1 MIKKLWKE
9 NRKRAALISTLLL
22 LIIMT
27 LAGTGVYFL
36 FIKEKQEEAV
46 QSQIPS
52 PEEQQEMV
60 SASGTTMVGIVEDQY
75 DIDYLDEDLYI
86 EEVYVS
92 SGDEI
97 EKSQEVLKFSED
109 SIKEAREQLEEA
121 FTTAT
126 LDYQAGEIEY
136 TQSVL
141 EAKKTYQLNLKNGEL
156 AQSAYDDS
164 ISKIDS
170 DIVLLQKAL
179 TEKQEILTEYQ
190 NAITNDTYYQ
200 EYEVAE
206 KEERFK
212 TVYALYFKKLN
223 EWGLVDNYDDGTLV
237 STASSQNK
245 STSGNAVATGETTSD
260 KITQMNNLMKF
271 VEQYEADYEQALE
284 DYETA
289 KKDAQSDMEQAQVD
303 VEAAQLAL
311 EKAQLNREADLVA
324 AKSEYESAVAIS
336 NAAQTTYDTAVK
348 KLDETLEALEN
359 DLDEAQDHLE
369 HFEELVGDGTFKA
382 SNNGTVFVM
391 NCEEDTDLAADT
403 MVLAYSDP
411 DTITVTVSVDQSDIS
426 KLAIGDSA
434 TVMMTDYGTFE
445 SKITEIN
452 PTTSSSSK
460 SSVTYSVVVTLEGD
474 VSELEANL
482 TAQVIFITDDTVEST
497 QENENVIQE
506 ETGNG
511 Q

>member
-1 MIKKLWKE
+1 MIKKIWKE
-9 NRKRAALISTLLL
+9 NRKKLVMM
-22 LIIMT
+22 IIVGLVIITM
-27 LAGTGVYFL
+27 LAGGIVYVLFFGGSQEDVSQTQTPSTG
-36 FIKEKQEEAV
+36 A
-46 QSQIPS
+46 
-52 PEEQQEMV
+52 QQEVV

-86 EEVYVS
+86 EEVYIS
-92 SGDEI
+92 SGDQI
-97 EKSQEVLKFSED
+97 EESQEILKFSED
-109 SIKEAREQLEEA
+109 SINEAREQLEEEL
-121 FTTAT
+121 TTAT
-126 LDYQAGEIEY
+126 LDYQSGEIEY

-164 ISKIDS
+164 ISKIDT
-170 DIVLLQKAL
+170 DIALLQKEL
-179 TEKQEILTEYQ
+179 TEKQETLLEYQ
-190 NAITNDTYYQ
+190 EAVNNDTYYQ

-206 KEERFK
+206 KEARFK
-212 TVYALYFKKLN
+212 TVYSLYYKKLN

-237 STASSQNK
+237 STTSSQSK
-245 STSGNAVATGETTSD
+245 STSGNAVSTGESTSN

-289 KKDAQSDMEQAQVD
+289 KKDAASDMEQAQVD

-311 EKAQLNREADLVA
+311 EKAQLNREADLIA
-324 AKSEYESAVAIS
+324 AKSEYESAVAAS
-336 NAAQTTYDTAVK
+336 NAAQTTYNTAVK
-348 KLDETLEALEN
+348 KLDETLESLEN
-359 DLDEAQDHLE
+359 DMEEAQDNLE
-369 HFEELVGDGTFKA
+369 HFEELVGDGTFRA
-382 SNNGTVFVM
+382 SNNGTAFMV
-391 NCEEDTDLAADT
+391 NCEADTELTADT
-403 MVLAYSDP
+403 MILAYSDP
-411 DTITVTVSVDQSDIS
+411 DTITVTVSIDQSDIS
-426 KLAIGDSA
+426 ELSIGDSA
-434 TVMMTDYGTFE
+434 SVIVSDYGNFE

-482 TAQVIFITDDTVEST
+482 TAQVVFQTEDT
-497 QENENVIQE
+497 QETTQDNVSTTQE
-506 ETGNG
+506 ESGND